1 MILLESSPAMKPE
14 QQKEEITKYIQALE
28 TQYNDMI
35 RGLKE
40 KAEKLQKQLVKV
52 RSKGANEA
60 SERSEMEQLFIE
72 CIEEVR
78 KEVMRRR
85 FRNEIANQ
93 KNNPTSTNVATIKR
107 LGNARLSKTSIEKSA
122 AAQSIAPNVM
132 SDSEAKDFEESLYK
146 LAQLQRKKV
155 KMEDFTAR
163 DRFIILDLFVNNE
176 KTLLK
181 LHEALFPPRQ
191 SQDNIK
197 SPKRK

>member
-1 MILLESSPAMKPE
+1 MSPKPVHNIKPLTYNLPQTENVKFEQFLEVILIESSHSMKPE
-14 QQKEEITKYIQALE
+14 HQKEEIAKYIQALE
-28 TQYNDMI
+28 TNYNDLI

-93 KNNPTSTNVATIKR
+93 KNNPTQTNVATIKR
-107 LGNARLSKTSIEKSA
+107 LGNVRLSKTSISKGETQ
-122 AAQSIAPNVM
+122 QSVAPNVM
-132 SDSEAKDFEESLYK
+132 SDSEARDFEESLYK
-146 LAQLQRKKV
+146 LA
-155 KMEDFTAR
+155 
-163 DRFIILDLFVNNE
+163 
-176 KTLLK
+176 
-181 LHEALFPPRQ
+181 
-191 SQDNIK
+191 
-197 SPKRK
+197 

>member
-1 MILLESSPAMKPE
+1 M
-14 QQKEEITKYIQALE
+14 LE
-28 TQYNDMI
+28 TNYNDLI

-93 KNNPTSTNVATIKR
+93 KNNPAQTNVATIKR
-107 LGNARLSKTSIEKSA
+107 LGNTRLSKTSISK
-122 AAQSIAPNVM
+122 N
-132 SDSEAKDFEESLYK
+132 D
-146 LAQLQRKKV
+146 
-155 KMEDFTAR
+155 T
-163 DRFIILDLFVNNE
+163 
-176 KTLLK
+176 
-181 LHEALFPPRQ
+181 
-191 SQDNIK
+191 
-197 SPKRK
+197 